1 MKQIILAHM
10 GGPSDEAE
18 LALFLKNIFLD
29 RNLMRL
35 PLQAVAGPLLAGLR
49 FKRSRAH
56 YEKTGWTPVERLTN
70 SLAEKLNARLNRD
83 GFSVR
88 AMYTHLPPYIEEA
101 PADALIV
108 PLYPQYSS
116 ALAGAM
122 EKRLPGRKVVRS
134 WYDHKDFTG
143 LLAGGIKESVSRS
156 DPAGTELMFIA
167 HGLPESFVKNNDPYI
182 AQVGETYRALAAHFP
197 GHKTSLSYIGRAGPA
212 RWVGPGAEE
221 IILSLKNI
229 ETVIAAYISFPLD
242 NIEVL
247 YDIDIGLREAAAKR
261 GISKFTRAA
270 LPNDS
275 EGFVAILEDLIRGNA

>member
-1 MKQIILAHM
+1 MKQIVLAHM

-29 RNLMRL
+29 RNMMRL

-49 FKRSRAH
+49 FKRSKAH
-56 YEKTGWTPVERLTN
+56 YEKTGWTPVERLTD
-70 SLAEKLNARLNRD
+70 SLTDKLNARLNRD

-88 AMYTHLPPYIEEA
+88 AMYTHLPPYIEDA

-108 PLYPQYSS
+108 PLYPHYSS
-116 ALAGAM
+116 ALAGVM

-134 WYDHKDFTG
+134 WYDRKDFTG
-143 LLAGGIKESVSRS
+143 MLAGGIKESVSRS
-156 DPAGTELMFIA
+156 DPSGTALMFIA
-167 HGLPESFVKNNDPYI
+167 HGLPESFAKNNDLYLG
-182 AQVGETYRALAAHFP
+182 QVGETYRALAASFP
-197 GHKTSLSYIGRAGPA
+197 DHKTSLSYIGRAGPMK
-212 RWVGPGAEE
+212 WVGPEAEE
-221 IILSLKNI
+221 LVLSLRNI

-247 YDIDIGLREAAAKR
+247 YDIDINLKEAAGKH
-261 GISKFTRAA
+261 GIKNFTRAA

-275 EGFVAILEDLIRGNA
+275 DGFAAILEDIIRRNA